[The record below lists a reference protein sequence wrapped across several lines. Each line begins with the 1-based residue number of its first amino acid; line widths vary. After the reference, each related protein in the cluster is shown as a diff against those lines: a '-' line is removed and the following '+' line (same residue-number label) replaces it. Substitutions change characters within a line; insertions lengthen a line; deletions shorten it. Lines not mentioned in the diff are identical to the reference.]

1 MGNQRK
7 REKKRKRKGGKW
19 NYKRMKRNKNCEKY
33 ISVCCSEILVTVF
46 LLLFLN
52 TMKMLSRGQHNHVN
66 LSLSKKKIQVNPKSS
81 CFSHGNKLI
90 LQKRELKRPFQGGF
104 PCNIQEEKKRFTC
117 SQGTFSLFHGIIF
130 SLRTLA
136 MLPDTKWN

>member
-104 PCNIQEEKKRFTC
+104 PCNIQEEKKKVH
-117 SQGTFSLFHGIIF
+117 L
-130 SLRTLA
+130 
-136 MLPDTKWN
+136 

>member
-33 ISVCCSEILVTVF
+33 ISVWSSEILVTVF

-66 LSLSKKKIQVNPKSS
+66 LSLSKKKKS
-81 CFSHGNKLI
+81 K
-90 LQKRELKRPFQGGF
+90 
-104 PCNIQEEKKRFTC
+104 
-117 SQGTFSLFHGIIF
+117 
-130 SLRTLA
+130 
-136 MLPDTKWN
+136 